1 MQLLIP
7 TLLLLTRAAGV
18 AAQSAC
24 KDIGTSFLVYTG
36 NGNEQKSVGCEWIT
50 QNNVEIRRAN
60 KCTSGS
66 TIATNC
72 YVSCGF
78 CGDCYDDPDFTFKA
92 LGHLD
97 TANQLIDVDCAW
109 LKEDGITAT
118 QEANRY
124 NNHCDKKPEVM
135 NNCSASC
142 GQCVSSGN
150 NRDVNIGAGGSG
162 AGAGAGGTK
171 KSKTPTVKGTKSPTV
186 KGTKSPTVKGTKSP
200 SVKGTKSPSVK
211 GTKSPSVK
219 GTKSPSVKGTKSPSV
234 KGTKSP
240 KVSGGATATAS
251 ASNGASLTET
261 TSPTAVYVPP
271 VATLVGLS
279 AIGLAFLFWRR
290 SRRSSAQEVPIA
302 EATPMVVEKSDVVF
316 PISSNSMGNEF
327 EVNGI

>member
-1 MQLLIP
+1 M
-7 TLLLLTRAAGV
+7 
-18 AAQSAC
+18 
-24 KDIGTSFLVYTG
+24 
-36 NGNEQKSVGCEWIT
+36 
-50 QNNVEIRRAN
+50 
-60 KCTSGS
+60 
-66 TIATNC
+66 
-72 YVSCGF
+72 
-78 CGDCYDDPDFTFKA
+78 
-92 LGHLD
+92 D

-124 NNHCDKKPEVM
+124 NNHCDKKPAVM

-142 GQCVSSGN
+142 GQCASSGN
-150 NRDVNIGAGGSG
+150 NRDVNIGAGGS
-162 AGAGAGGTK
+162 GAGAGGTK

-219 GTKSPSVKGTKSPSV
+219 GTKSPSVKGTKSP
-234 KGTKSP
+234 
-240 KVSGGATATAS
+240 KVSGGATATTS

>member
-1 MQLLIP
+1 M
-7 TLLLLTRAAGV
+7 A
-18 AAQSAC
+18 
-24 KDIGTSFLVYTG
+24 
-36 NGNEQKSVGCEWIT
+36 
-50 QNNVEIRRAN
+50 
-60 KCTSGS
+60 
-66 TIATNC
+66 
-72 YVSCGF
+72 
-78 CGDCYDDPDFTFKA
+78 
-92 LGHLD
+92 
-97 TANQLIDVDCAW
+97 TANQFIDVDCAW

-124 NNHCDKKPEVM
+124 NNHCDKKPAVM

-186 KGTKSPTVKGTKSP
+186 KGTKSP

-211 GTKSPSVK
+211 GTKTPSVK
-219 GTKSPSVKGTKSPSV
+219 
-234 KGTKSP
+234 KSP
-240 KVSGGATATAS
+240 KVSGGATTTAS